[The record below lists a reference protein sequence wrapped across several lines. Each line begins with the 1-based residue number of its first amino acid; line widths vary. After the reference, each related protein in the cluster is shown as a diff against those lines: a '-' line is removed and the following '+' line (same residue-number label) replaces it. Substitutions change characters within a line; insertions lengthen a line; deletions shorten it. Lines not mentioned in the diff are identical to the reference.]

1 MGHRGGRRAESTLQ
15 GVQPLY
21 RSVVLP
27 PCPTRGA
34 AILQS
39 VRAGWGRGYRT
50 VVPSPSR
57 RSSGGRGQGR
67 EGAAQ
72 RRIIAAALL
81 GPLLPHFP
89 QDARTHAEGAINP
102 GDRN

>member
-1 MGHRGGRRAESTLQ
+1 MESRAAEEGEEPSQHLQ

-21 RSVVLP
+21 RSVVPP

-50 VVPSPSR
+50 VVPTPSR

-81 GPLLPHFP
+81 GPNY
-89 QDARTHAEGAINP
+89 RTSRKTRGRTRRE
-102 GDRN
+102 R